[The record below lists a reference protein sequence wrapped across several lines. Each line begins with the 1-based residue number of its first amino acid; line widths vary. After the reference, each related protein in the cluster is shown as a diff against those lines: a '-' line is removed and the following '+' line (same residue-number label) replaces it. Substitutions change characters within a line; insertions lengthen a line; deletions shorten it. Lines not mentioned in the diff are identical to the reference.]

1 MERCGW
7 PIQDFA
13 DDVWLSSWRPIYEAR
28 RQRARDLAQSCGQ
41 SLADFAQGHQYF
53 GLHRDQDGGWIYRD
67 WAPYATAL
75 HLVGDFSA
83 WQRSEEYAAQ
93 SIGDGKWEIRLPA
106 IAIRHGQHYRVRMT
120 WPEGEGDR
128 LPAWGRR
135 VVQDAHT
142 LEFTAQVWDEEPYI
156 WKHRVPDL
164 VVPPLIYEAHV
175 GMSSE
180 EEKVSTWNEFRLH
193 MLPRIAG
200 AGYNTLQLM
209 AVQEHPYYGSFG
221 YHVGSFFAP
230 SSRFGTANELKQ
242 LVDAAH
248 GMGLRVIMDLVHSH
262 AVKNAVEGISCYDG
276 SPYQFFHNGSRGNHD
291 IWDSRCFDYA
301 KPQVRH
307 FLLSNIR
314 YWLEE
319 FQFDGFRFDGV
330 TSMLYHDHGFGAG
343 FGSYDDYF
351 QGRTDEDA
359 VSYLTLATQLID
371 EWKPGAM
378 AIAEDVSGMPGL
390 CAPREQGGCGF
401 HYRLAMGIPDMW
413 FKCATEIREEE
424 WNMSWIWGELTG
436 RRPDERTIS
445 YVESHDQAMVGGKSF
460 LFALTDDSIYRSM
473 HRGSGDLRVQR
484 AVALH
489 KMARLATLA
498 SAGHGY
504 LNFMG
509 NEFGHPEW
517 IDFPREGNGWSH
529 RHARRQWSLRDRA
542 DLRFQALGDFDGAIM
557 ALMRDASWM
566 NQPCRLLCEHVEH
579 QVLVWQR
586 GDLVFAFHFH
596 GHHSL
601 VDWEVQ
607 VPCGRWELLLD
618 SDATRFDGMGRVQPD
633 QCWEVMG
640 NKGST
645 GPLRLDLPSRT
656 ALVMQ
661 RIHPSDRADH
671 GSAMSAVRSWRPS
684 P

>member
-1 MERCGW
+1 MKLPGA
-7 PIQDFA
+7 PLADFA
-13 DDVWLSSWRPIYEAR
+13 ADVWLEPWRAIFEER
-28 RQRARDLAQSCGQ
+28 RQRALLLAESCGT
-41 SLADFAQGHQYF
+41 SLADFAQGHEYF
-53 GLHRDQDGGWIYRD
+53 GLHRLADGSWVYRD
-67 WAPYATAL
+67 WAPHATSL
-75 HLVGDFSA
+75 QLVGDFSS
-83 WQRSEEYAAQ
+83 WQEMPLYTAQ
-93 SIGDGKWEIRLPA
+93 SMGDGNWELQLPA
-106 IAIRHGQHYRVRMT
+106 SALHHGQHYRVRMK
-120 WPEGEGDR
+120 WPGGQGDR

-135 VVQDAHT
+135 IVQDAQT
-142 LEFTAQVWDEEPYI
+142 LEFTAQVWDEPAYA
-156 WKHRVPDL
+156 WKHDSPAL
-164 VVPPLIYEAHV
+164 TAPPVIYEAHV

-180 EEKVSTWNEFRLH
+180 EEKVSTWAEFRQH
-193 MLPRIAG
+193 MLPRIVG

-230 SSRFGTANELKQ
+230 SSRFGTAQELKE

-262 AVKNAVEGISCYDG
+262 AVKNVVEGISCYDG
-276 SPYQFFHNGSRGNHD
+276 SEYQFFHAGARGRHD

-351 QGRTDEDA
+351 HGRTDEDA
-359 VSYLTLATQLID
+359 VTYLTLATHLMD
-371 EWKPGAM
+371 EWKPGSI

-413 FKCATEIREEE
+413 FKCALEIREED
-424 WNMSWIWGELTG
+424 WHMGWLWGELTG
-436 RRPDERTIS
+436 RRADERIIS

-460 LFALTDDSIYRSM
+460 LFALTDDSIYHGM
-473 HRGSGDLRVQR
+473 HRSSGDLRVER

-498 SAGHGY
+498 TAGHGY

-517 IDFPREGNGWSH
+517 IDFPREGNHWSYK
-529 RHARRQWSLRDRA
+529 HARRLWSLRDRT
-542 DLRFQALGDFDGAIM
+542 DLRFQALGDFDGAMM
-557 ALMRDASWM
+557 ALLHDPTWM
-566 NQPCRLLCEHVEH
+566 NHPCQLLAEHH
-579 QVLVWQR
+579 TDKILVWQR
-586 GDLVFAFHFH
+586 GDLLFAFNFH
-596 GHHSL
+596 GHQSL
-601 VDWEVQ
+601 VDWEIS
-607 VPCGRWELLLD
+607 VPVGRWQLILD
-618 SDATRFDGMGRVQPD
+618 TDAAQFDGLGRVEAD
-633 QCWEVMG
+633 QTCDVPPLG
-640 NKGST
+640 ADKGAM
-645 GPLRLDLPSRT
+645 RLYLPSRS
-656 ALVMQ
+656 ALV
-661 RIHPSDRADH
+661 
-671 GSAMSAVRSWRPS
+671 WRHSNPV
-684 P
+684 PTLA

>member
-1 MERCGW
+1 MSRPGV
-7 PIQDFA
+7 PLIDFA
-13 DDVWLSSWRPIYEAR
+13 ADVWLEPWRPIFEER
-28 RQRARDLAQSCGQ
+28 QQRAQRLAQSCGR
-41 SLADFAQGHQYF
+41 SLADFAQGHEYF
-53 GLHRDQDGGWIYRD
+53 GLHRETDGSWVYRD
-67 WAPYATAL
+67 WAPHATAL
-75 HLVGDFSA
+75 HLVGDFSD
-83 WQRSEEYAAQ
+83 WQQKADYAAQ
-93 SIGDGKWEIRLPA
+93 SIGDGNWELHLPA
-106 IAIRHGQHYRVRMT
+106 SAILHSQHYRVRMT
-120 WPEGEGDR
+120 WPGGQGDR

-142 LEFTAQVWDEEPYI
+142 LEFSAQVWAEAPYI
-156 WKHRVPDL
+156 WKHRVPAISA
-164 VVPPLIYEAHV
+164 PPVIYEAHV

-180 EEKVSTWNEFRLH
+180 EEKVSTWSEFRQH
-193 MLPRIAG
+193 MLPRIVG

-230 SSRFGTANELKQ
+230 SSRFGTANELKE

-262 AVKNAVEGISCYDG
+262 AVKNVVEGISCYDG
-276 SPYQFFHNGSRGNHD
+276 SPYQFFHDGPRGNHD

-351 QGRTDEDA
+351 HGRTDEDA
-359 VSYLTLATQLID
+359 VTYLTLATQLMD
-371 EWKPGAM
+371 EWKPGSI

-413 FKCATEIREEE
+413 FKCATDIREED
-424 WNMSWIWGELTG
+424 WHMGWIWGELTG
-436 RRPDERTIS
+436 RRADERIIS

-460 LFALTDDSIYRSM
+460 LFALTDDSIYHSM
-473 HRGSGDLRVQR
+473 HRGSGDLRVER

-517 IDFPREGNGWSH
+517 IDFPREGNGWSYK
-529 RHARRQWSLRDRA
+529 HARRLWSLRDRA

-557 ALMRDASWM
+557 ALTRDAAWM
-566 NQPCRLLCEHVEH
+566 NHPCQLLAEHNADKT
-579 QVLVWQR
+579 LVWQR
-586 GDLVFAFHFH
+586 GDLLFAFNFH
-596 GHHSL
+596 GHQSL
-601 VDWEVQ
+601 VDWEIS
-607 VPCGRWELLLD
+607 VPAGTWQLILD
-618 SDATRFDGMGRVQPD
+618 SDAAAFDGLSRLQPD
-633 QCWEVMG
+633 QVWNVPAIHG
-640 NKGST
+640 DN
-645 GPLRLDLPSRT
+645 GPLRLYLPSRT
-656 ALVMQ
+656 ALVLK
-661 RIHPSDRADH
+661 RLTPAKK
-671 GSAMSAVRSWRPS
+671 RPS
-684 P
+684 SAP

>member
-1 MERCGW
+1 MNRCGL
-7 PIQDFA
+7 PVQDFA
-13 DDVWLSSWRPIYEAR
+13 ADAWLAPWRPIFEER
-28 RQRARDLAQSCGQ
+28 QQRAQRLAESCGR

-53 GLHRDQDGGWIYRD
+53 GLHRETEGSWVYRD
-67 WAPYATAL
+67 WAPHATAL

-83 WQRSEEYAAQ
+83 WQEMPEYAAQ
-93 SIGDGKWEIRLPA
+93 SLGDGHWELRLPA
-106 IAIRHGQHYRVRMT
+106 RAISHGQHYRVRMA
-120 WPEGEGDR
+120 WPGGQGDR

-135 VVQDAHT
+135 VVQDAT
-142 LEFTAQVWDEEPYI
+142 SLEFTAQVWDEVPYA
-156 WKHRVPDL
+156 WKHTVL
-164 VVPPLIYEAHV
+164 SQTAPPIIYEAHV

-180 EEKVSTWNEFRLH
+180 EEKVSTWREFRLH
-193 MLPRIAG
+193 MLPRIVG

-230 SSRFGTANELKQ
+230 SSRFGTANELKE

-248 GMGLRVIMDLVHSH
+248 GLGLRVIMDLVHSH
-262 AVKNAVEGISCYDG
+262 AVKNVVEGISCYDG
-276 SPYQFFHNGSRGNHD
+276 SLYQFFHDGPRGNHD

-351 QGRTDEDA
+351 HGRTDEDA
-359 VSYLTLATQLID
+359 VTYLTLATQLMD
-371 EWKPGAM
+371 EWKPGSI

-390 CAPREQGGCGF
+390 CVPREQGGCGF

-413 FKCATEIREEE
+413 FKCATEIREED
-424 WNMSWIWGELTG
+424 WHMGWIWGELTG

-460 LFALTDDSIYRSM
+460 LFALTDDSIYHSM
-473 HRGSGDLRVQR
+473 HRGSGDLRVER

-517 IDFPREGNGWSH
+517 IDFPREGNGWSY
-529 RHARRQWSLRDRA
+529 RHARRLWSLRDRA
-542 DLRFQALGDFDGAIM
+542 DLRFQALGDFDGAM
-557 ALMRDASWM
+557 MSLTRDASWM
-566 NQPCRLLCEHVEH
+566 NHPCHLLAEHNADK
-579 QVLVWQR
+579 VLIWQR
-586 GDLVFAFHFH
+586 GDLLFAFNFH
-596 GHHSL
+596 GHQSL
-601 VDWEVQ
+601 VDTEVS
-607 VPCGRWELLLD
+607 VPAGRWELLLD
-618 SDATRFDGMGRVQPD
+618 TDAAQFDGIGRVVPGQSWQVKANP
-633 QCWEVMG
+633 EG
-640 NKGST
+640 KGA
-645 GPLRLDLPSRT
+645 LRLYLPSRT
-656 ALVMQ
+656 ALVLK
-661 RIHPSDRADH
+661 RVETACSLVGSGSRA
-671 GSAMSAVRSWRPS
+671 MPVRSVGS
-684 P
+684 